1 MRKTKIVCT
10 IGPASESEEKLRE
23 LMLAGMN
30 VARLNFSH
38 GTHEEHK
45 VRIDRIKKVREE
57 LGLPVA
63 ILLDTK
69 GPEYRIRTFEDG
81 KIQLKDGD
89 TFTFTTDEI
98 VGNQEKVSVSYKN
111 LHNDLEIGSKIYVNN
126 GLVHFV
132 VEEIKGH
139 DIICKVTAGGE
150 LSNRKS
156 MSFPGKVLK
165 QVYLSEVD
173 KSDILFGIEQDVDFI
188 ACSFVSC
195 KQDLDDVRAF
205 LDTHTNDDNI
215 SLIAKIENQH
225 GVDNIDEI
233 CQACDGIMI
242 GRGDMGVEIPF
253 EELPKIQKQLITK
266 CRLLGKRV
274 ITATEMLESMIY
286 NPRPTRAEIS
296 DVANAVYDGT
306 SAIMLSG
313 ETAAGKYPILAVE
326 TMAKIAETTEKNINY
341 KKRFFNTEFQIEN
354 SVDAVSHAT
363 CSMAINLNAKAIVV
377 CSLSGRTARM
387 VSRFRPPVDI
397 IGICVDP
404 KSVRKLSLS
413 WGVTPVLGESVP
425 TTDVLFYSA
434 YKTAKKEFKL
444 KKGDQIVITGGQIN
458 GQSGNTNLL
467 KVDCIV

>member
-10 IGPASESEEKLRE
+10 IGPATESEEKLRE

-69 GPEYRIRTFEDG
+69 GPEYRIRTFEND
-81 KIQLKDGD
+81 KIYLNDGD
-89 TFTFTTDEI
+89 TFTFTTDQI
-98 VGNQEKVSVSYKN
+98 IGNQERVAVSYLN
-111 LHNDLEIGSKIYVNN
+111 LHNDLEVGNKIYVNN

-195 KQDLDDVRAF
+195 KQDIDDVRAF
-205 LDTHTNDDNI
+205 LDEHTPDDNI

-233 CQACDGIMI
+233 CQSCDGIMI

-253 EELPKIQKQLITK
+253 EELPKIQKHLITK

-313 ETAAGKYPILAVE
+313 ETAMGKYPILAVQ

-341 KKRFFNTEFQIEN
+341 RKRFFNTEFEIQN

-397 IGICVDP
+397 IGICVDQ

-413 WGVTPVLGESVP
+413 WGVTPILGENVP

-434 YKTAKKEFKL
+434 YKTAKNTFNL
-444 KKGDQIVITGGQIN
+444 QKGDQIVITGGQIN

-467 KVDCIV
+467 KVDVIK